1 MSDSGAAQAHGADTR
16 RRMLPV
22 VMLTLFI
29 DSMGIGIIIPVA
41 PQLIMEL
48 TGRTAAEAVP
58 VGGYLTAAYAIMQF
72 VFSPILGNLSDR
84 FGRRPILMG
93 SLAALSID
101 YLIMGFAPT
110 LFWLFVG
117 RLIAGVAGAT
127 FGTANAVVADVIPAA
142 ERSKYFG
149 MNGAAWGVG
158 FIVGPAIG
166 GLLGGF
172 GPRVPFFFAAG
183 LAALNFLVA
192 LVVLR
197 ETLSPGNRR
206 PFTLRRANLLGAFRA
221 LRPIPGA
228 IGLLVVLF
236 LYQIGHDTLPSTWSW
251 VTMLKFGWDA
261 SAIGWSLAALGVGTA
276 IVQGGLVGP
285 LTRRYGEHR
294 VATIGLTGATL
305 GYLGYALAP
314 TPALMFLS
322 IIPGSLLGLTMPSV
336 RAILSRA
343 VPANAQGELQ
353 GAISGVVSLTAVVVP
368 FSMTQLLHAATAPG
382 RGIHFPGAPFIAGSI
397 ALAIAV
403 VLFRRAAAAH
413 AARTAAATR

>member
-1 MSDSGAAQAHGADTR
+1 
-16 RRMLPV
+16 MLPV
-22 VMLTLFI
+22 IMMALFI

-48 TGRTAAEAVP
+48 SGMSAAEAVP
-58 VGGYLTAAYAIMQF
+58 IGGYLTVAYALMQF
-72 VFSPILGNLSDR
+72 LFSPIIGNLSDR
-84 FGRRPILMG
+84 YGRRPILMA

-117 RLIAGVAGAT
+117 RFIAGIAGAT
-127 FGTANAVVADVIPAA
+127 FGTANAVVADIIPPA

-149 MNGAAWGVG
+149 LNGAAWGVG

-166 GLLGGF
+166 GLLGAY

-183 LAALNFLVA
+183 LVALNFLVA
-192 LVVLR
+192 LFVLR
-197 ETLSPGNRR
+197 ETLAPENRR
-206 PFTLRRANLLGAFRA
+206 PFTWRRANLFGAIRA
-221 LRPIPGA
+221 LRPVPGA

-236 LYQIGHDTLPSTWSW
+236 LYQVGHDTLPSTWSW
-251 VTMLKFGWDA
+251 VTIVKFGWDA
-261 SAIGWSLAALGVGTA
+261 GAIGLSLAALGVGTA

-294 VATIGLTGATL
+294 VATLGLLGACIGF
-305 GYLGYALAP
+305 LGYALAP
-314 TPALMFLS
+314 TPAWMFVA

-353 GAISGVVSLTAVVVP
+353 GAISGVVSLTAVFVP
-368 FSMTQLLHAATAPG
+368 ISMTQLLHAATAPG
-382 RGIHFPGAPFIAGSI
+382 AAIYFPGAPFIAG
-397 ALAIAV
+397 ALALAVAV
-403 VLFRRAAAAH
+403 VLFRRATAAH
-413 AARTAAATR
+413 DARTDAARGR

>member
-1 MSDSGAAQAHGADTR
+1 
-16 RRMLPV
+16 MLPV
-22 VMLTLFI
+22 IMMALFI

-48 TGRTAAEAVP
+48 SGMSAAEAVP
-58 VGGYLTAAYAIMQF
+58 IGGYLTVAYALMQF
-72 VFSPILGNLSDR
+72 LFSPIIGNLSDR
-84 FGRRPILMG
+84 YGRRPILMA

-117 RLIAGVAGAT
+117 RFIAGIAGAT
-127 FGTANAVVADVIPAA
+127 FGTANAVVADIIPPA

-149 MNGAAWGVG
+149 LNGAAWGVG

-166 GLLGGF
+166 GLLGAY

-183 LAALNFLVA
+183 LVALNFLVA
-192 LVVLR
+192 LFVLR
-197 ETLSPGNRR
+197 ETLAPENRR
-206 PFTLRRANLLGAFRA
+206 PFTWRRANLFGAIRA
-221 LRPIPGA
+221 LRPVPGA

-236 LYQIGHDTLPSTWSW
+236 LYQVGHDTLPSTWSW
-251 VTMLKFGWDA
+251 VTIVKFGWDA
-261 SAIGWSLAALGVGTA
+261 GAIGLSLAALGVGTA

-294 VATIGLTGATL
+294 VATLGLLGACIGF
-305 GYLGYALAP
+305 LGYALAP
-314 TPALMFLS
+314 TPAWMFVA

-353 GAISGVVSLTAVVVP
+353 GAISGVVSLTAVFVP
-368 FSMTQLLHAATAPG
+368 ISMTQLLHAATAPG
-382 RGIHFPGAPFIAGSI
+382 AAIYFPGAPFIAG
-397 ALAIAV
+397 ALALAVAV
-403 VLFRRAAAAH
+403 VLFRRATAAH
-413 AARTAAATR
+413 DARTDAARGS